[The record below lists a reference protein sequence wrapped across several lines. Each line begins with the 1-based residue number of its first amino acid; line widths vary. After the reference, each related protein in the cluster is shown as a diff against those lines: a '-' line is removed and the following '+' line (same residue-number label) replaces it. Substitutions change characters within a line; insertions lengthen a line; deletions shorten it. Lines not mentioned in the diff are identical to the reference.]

1 MSSYE
6 GAKMKSSK
14 ELTIVSIKDHIVVVE
29 GDHSYQF
36 LEEIRFGKGINGVV
50 LKANHHR
57 AYVAL
62 VGLNTQDQLVV
73 GAKAVATGA
82 TFTVSVF
89 NNLFGAIIDVNGQA
103 MIAGAKVAEVEV
115 LAEKFVLEDAKPL
128 YARRAVNQPLQTGTS
143 AIDGLLPIG
152 RGQKE
157 LIVGDSV
164 TGKTAIALTAMLSQA
179 QSNVMN
185 VYVAIGKK
193 RDELIE
199 IYNVLQNRGLA
210 DKTIMVAAAADDAA
224 AAKFLAPYVG
234 ASIAEYYQEEGEDVL
249 VIFDDLSNHAD
260 AYRELS
266 LSVGTAPGR
275 EAFPGDI
282 FYIHSRLLER
292 CGRFTEDFG
301 GGSITMLPI
310 AQTLD
315 GDISGYIPTN
325 LISITDGQIYTSRD
339 IFNEGRRPAI
349 EIGISVSRLGS
360 QVQTKSMI
368 RATSGLKNLISE
380 YETFKKFQSFNTNIS
395 AADRE
400 KVAKGKVFELLIEQD
415 EYEVIP
421 QPVTAILFM
430 LLKRGFLSMFFNEA
444 ADKAAQQIAVLKDV
458 IKTFLT
464 KDVVGQKM
472 MALIDTAGIESDVI
486 ELYLKHI
493 LLPLIKYHL
502 LSENKWLRNNSEF
515 VQMFKDIRNDGR
527 VLLAYE
533 RRGFEKGIAYE
544 I

>member
-1 MSSYE
+1 MTN
-6 GAKMKSSK
+6 K
-14 ELTIVSIKDHIVVVE
+14 ELSIVSIKDNIVIVE
-29 GDHSYQF
+29 GEHAYQF
-36 LEEIRFGKGINGVV
+36 LEEIRFGRGINGIV
-50 LKANHHR
+50 LKANYYR

-62 VGLNTQDQLVV
+62 VGLNTQEQLIV
-73 GAKAVATGA
+73 GGKALATGN
-82 TFTVSVF
+82 TFSITIL
-89 NNLFGAIIDVNGQA
+89 NNFFGAIIDVNGQP
-103 MIAGAKVAEVEV
+103 MIEGMPVEEVKT
-115 LAEKFVLEDAKPL
+115 LAERFVLEDAKPL
-128 YARRAVNQPLQTGTS
+128 YARREVNQPLQTGTS

-164 TGKTAIALTAMLSQA
+164 TGKTSIAVTAMLSQLNF
-179 QSNVMN
+179 NVMN

-199 IYNVLQNRGLA
+199 VHGILQRRGLA
-210 DKTIMVAAAADDAA
+210 DKTIIVSAAADDSA

-234 ASIAEYYQEEGEDVL
+234 ATIAEHYQEQGEDVL

-282 FYIHSRLLER
+282 FYTHSRLLER
-292 CGRFTEDFG
+292 CGRFTDAFG
-301 GGSITMLPI
+301 GGSITMIPM

-380 YETFKKFQSFNTNIS
+380 YENFKKFQSFNTNLS
-395 AADRE
+395 AEDRE
-400 KVAKGKVFELLIEQD
+400 KVAKGKVFELLIEQE
-415 EYEVIP
+415 EYEVISL
-421 QPVTAILFM
+421 PVTAIMFM
-430 LLKRGFLSMFFNEA
+430 LLKRGFLSMFFNESFDRA
-444 ADKAAQQIAVLKDV
+444 IQQISVLKQV
-458 IKTFLT
+458 IKVFLT
-464 KDVVGQKM
+464 KDLIGQKM
-472 MALIDTAGIESDVI
+472 MALIEEKGIENEIV

-493 LLPLIKYHL
+493 VLPLIKYHL

-515 VQMFKDIRNDGR
+515 IKMFKDIRNDGR

>member
-1 MSSYE
+1 
-6 GAKMKSSK
+6 MKSK
-14 ELTIVSIKDHIVVVE
+14 DLTIVSIKDNIVLVE
-29 GDHSYQF
+29 GQHSYQF
-36 LEEIRFGKGINGVV
+36 LEEVRFGKGINGIV
-50 LKANHHR
+50 LKANYNK

-62 VGLNTQDQLVV
+62 VGLNTQEQLIV
-73 GAKAVATGA
+73 GGKAVATGQ
-82 TFTVSVF
+82 TFTISIL
-89 NNLFGAIIDVNGQA
+89 NNFFGSIIDVNGQH
-103 MIAGAKVAEVEV
+103 MIEGIKTDNVQV

-128 YARRAVNQPLQTGTS
+128 YARREVNQPLQTGTS

-164 TGKTAIALTAMLSQA
+164 TGKTSIAVTAMLSQL
-179 QSNVMN
+179 QFNVMN
-185 VYVAIGKK
+185 VYVAVGKK

-199 IYNVLQNRGLA
+199 IYNILHRRGLA
-210 DKTIMVAAAADDAA
+210 DKTIIVSAAADDSA

-234 ASIAEYYQEEGEDVL
+234 ATISEYYQEQGEDVL
-249 VIFDDLSNHAD
+249 LIMDDLSNHAD

-282 FYIHSRLLER
+282 FYTHSRLLER
-292 CGRFTEDFG
+292 CGRFTPEFG
-301 GGSITMLPI
+301 GGSITMIPI

-325 LISITDGQIYTSRD
+325 LISITDGQIYTSRE

-380 YETFKKFQSFNTNIS
+380 YENFKKFQSFNTNMS
-395 AADRE
+395 AEDRE
-400 KVAKGKVFELLIEQD
+400 KVAKGKVFELLIEQN
-415 EYEVIP
+415 EYEVITL
-421 QPVTAILFM
+421 PVTAILFM
-430 LLKRGFLSMFFNEA
+430 LLKRGFLSMFFNETT
-444 ADKAAQQIAVLKDV
+444 DKAVQQIAVLKDV
-458 IKTFLT
+458 IKVFLT
-464 KDVVGQKM
+464 KDVIGQKM
-472 MALIDTAGIESDVI
+472 MALIEEIGIENDVI
-486 ELYLKHI
+486 ELYLKQI

-502 LSENKWLRNNSEF
+502 LSENKWLRNNPEF
-515 VQMFKDIRNDGR
+515 IKMFKDIRNDGR